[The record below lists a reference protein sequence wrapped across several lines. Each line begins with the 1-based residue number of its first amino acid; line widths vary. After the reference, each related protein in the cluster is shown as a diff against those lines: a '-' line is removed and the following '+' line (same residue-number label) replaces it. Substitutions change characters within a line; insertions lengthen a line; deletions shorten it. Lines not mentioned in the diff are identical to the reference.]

1 MRKTLSKWDWEHFQT
16 NSYLQYDADGCKMV
30 AGCPPEHVTIHSPAL
45 PGYCGTAPCQSIKRA
60 TVAQIQG
67 RRGLVATWLV
77 KWTKAMAA
85 QLNEEAELFFGIS
98 GH

>member
-67 RRGLVATWLV
+67 RRGLVSSWGSSDICHIHLPA
-77 KWTKAMAA
+77 
-85 QLNEEAELFFGIS
+85 
-98 GH
+98 

>member
-67 RRGLVATWLV
+67 RRGLVL
-77 KWTKAMAA
+77 K
-85 QLNEEAELFFGIS
+85 IS
-98 GH
+98 HTTREPAPEGGK